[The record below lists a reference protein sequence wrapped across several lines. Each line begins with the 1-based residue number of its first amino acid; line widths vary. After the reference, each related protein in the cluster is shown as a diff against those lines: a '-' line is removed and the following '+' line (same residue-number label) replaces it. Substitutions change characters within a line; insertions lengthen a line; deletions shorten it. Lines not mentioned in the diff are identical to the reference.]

1 MAGMRETAGNQITV
15 VNVDNSVVD
24 GEDSDSDSDSDSS
37 FRGFTVEDIESVAF
51 SDISEDEHEVD

>member
-1 MAGMRETAGNQITV
+1 MAGMGEIAGNQITV

-24 GEDSDSDSDSDSS
+24 QDSDSDSDSL
-37 FRGFTVEDIESVAF
+37 FRGFTVDEIVSVAF